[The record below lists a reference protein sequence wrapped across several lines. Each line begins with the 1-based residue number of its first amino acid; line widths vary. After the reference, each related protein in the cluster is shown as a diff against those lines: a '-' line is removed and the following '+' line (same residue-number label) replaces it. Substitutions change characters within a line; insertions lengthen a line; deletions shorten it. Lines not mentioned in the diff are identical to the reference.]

1 MEFLIQSYPEYVAV
15 DSLPCGTVNDKVE
28 IASILYD
35 KGLLITKEP
44 LDLNLD
50 DSDDPE
56 SDGH

>member
-1 MEFLIQSYPEYVAV
+1 MLDQVSPGRVYMSCIHVIFQCVLQ
-15 DSLPCGTVNDKVE
+15 VE
-28 IASILYD
+28 IASILYN

-56 SDGH
+56 DDGH